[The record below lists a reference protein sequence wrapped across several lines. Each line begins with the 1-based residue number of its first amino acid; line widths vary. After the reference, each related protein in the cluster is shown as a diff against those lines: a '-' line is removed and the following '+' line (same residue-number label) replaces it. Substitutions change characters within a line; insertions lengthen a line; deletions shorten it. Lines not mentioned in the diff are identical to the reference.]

1 MKLLTAA
8 QMQEMDRRTI
18 EEIGIPGAVLM
29 ENAGRGMTDRI
40 HAKFINLAPGP
51 VLILAGK
58 GNNGG
63 DGYVIARHLI
73 EKGWQ
78 VRTLVLAKREDI
90 RGDARLNLGILENCG
105 GAITFAPTQEILAEA
120 TSAAPEPRLVVD
132 ALLGTGL
139 TKAVKGKYAAAID
152 WINRSSAAVAAVDI
166 PSGLDASTGKIHGCC
181 VAADL
186 TATFGFAKIGQVSYP
201 GAGKVGELA
210 VIDIGIPR
218 TVAAAAGDDCLLVTA
233 AVARGFLPPRP
244 ADGHKGTF
252 GHLLVAAGSIGK
264 TGAAIMTCEAALR
277 AGCGL
282 VTLACPAAVQ
292 PVVASQL
299 TEVMSAALTDVEGEM
314 SLQAL
319 SVLEQLAQ
327 DKQALAIGPGL
338 GLAQETAEL
347 ARHLIAES
355 PLPLVVDAD
364 GLTALTDH
372 LEILQQ
378 RAQRPTVLTPHPG
391 EMARLAGMTVQE
403 IQSDRVSA
411 ARAFAQRHKVVVV
424 LKGARTVIALPD
436 GRIRIN
442 ASGHAGMASGGMGD
456 VLTGMIASLLAQG
469 LEVGTAAALGVYL
482 HGYAADRLADNCGNA
497 GLLASDLIAELP
509 RARKAL
515 GEG

>member
-18 EEIGIPGAVLM
+18 EEVGIPGAVLM
-29 ENAGRGMTDRI
+29 ENAGRGMAERI
-40 HAKFINLAPGP
+40 QAKFAGLMPGP
-51 VLILAGK
+51 VLIMAGK

-63 DGYVIARHLI
+63 DGYVIARHLA
-73 EKGWQ
+73 EQGWRVQ
-78 VRTLVLAKREDI
+78 TLVLAARKDI
-90 RGDARLNLGILENCG
+90 RGDARLNLDILEACG
-105 GAITFAPTQEILAEA
+105 GKLAFAPGQDDLETALAEC
-120 TSAAPEPRLVVD
+120 EKPRLVVD

-139 TKAVKGKYAAAID
+139 AKAVKGKYAAAID
-152 WINRSSAAVAAVDI
+152 WINQSSAAVAAVDI
-166 PSGLDASTGKIHGCC
+166 PSGLDASTGKILGCC

-186 TATFGFAKIGQVSYP
+186 TATFGFAKLGQVSYP
-201 GAGKVGELA
+201 GAGKVGELT
-210 VIDIGIPR
+210 VIDIGIPA
-218 TVAAAAGDDCLLVTA
+218 TVAAAAGDECLLVTTE
-233 AVARGFLPPRP
+233 VARGLLPYRP

-299 TEVMSAALTDVEGEM
+299 TEVMTAAVADAGGEM
-314 SLQAL
+314 SLQARAA
-319 SVLEQLAQ
+319 LEQFAQ

-338 GLAQETAEL
+338 GLGQEVAAL
-347 ARHLIAES
+347 ARQLIAES
-355 PLPLVVDAD
+355 ALPVVVDAD
-364 GLTALTDH
+364 GLTALAGH
-372 LEILQQ
+372 LDILPQRIQQ
-378 RAQRPTVLTPHPG
+378 PTILTPHPG

-403 IQSDRVSA
+403 IQNDRVSA
-411 ARAFAQRHKVVVV
+411 ARDFASHHKVVVV

-442 ASGHAGMASGGMGD
+442 DSGHAGMASGGMGD
-456 VLTGMIASLLAQG
+456 VLTGLVASLLAQG
-469 LEVGTAAALGVYL
+469 MAGGEAAVLGVYL
-482 HGYAADRLADNCGNA
+482 HGYAADRLAGTCGNA
-497 GLLASDLIAELP
+497 GLLASDLMTELP